1 MGFYIV
7 LRDAKGAQ
15 VQTMTDAFG
24 LTFDAAGD
32 FDELIDARLSPQ
44 LAAIDP
50 YATTTIASS
59 SAAALGPE
67 VDLLLASVPERARGT
82 GLSGQAWRGLSRF
95 RIMLDLCQTDHRSTL
110 EFVGD

>member
-1 MGFYIV
+1 MGFYVV
-7 LRDAKGAQ
+7 LRDESGAQ
-15 VQTMTDAFG
+15 VQAMTDAFG

-32 FDELIDARLSPQ
+32 FDELIDERLSPR

-59 SAAALGPE
+59 AAAALGPE
-67 VDLLLASVPERARGT
+67 VDLLLASVPQPAKGT
-82 GLSGQAWRGLSRF
+82 GRSGQAWRGLSRF
-95 RIMLDLCQTDHRSTL
+95 RVMLDLCQTDLRSTL